1 MIGKRIVSLREQL
14 GIDQKTFAKAIDINP
29 SVMNRIELGHRPLRH
44 DEVKKIAEYFNVSTD
59 HLLGCTR
66 PENSVPTTLSP
77 IEVGTEL
84 QQILTKHGISPP
96 ELDERAGIKAGTT
109 AKILAGKYEPH
120 IDVAVKIS
128 TVLDIPASLL
138 LGVRED
144 KKSIQK
150 QRFIN
155 RLYEEMPDFC
165 PTDDE
170 IQHIVGYI
178 KFFVEQKKI
187 ERR

>member
-1 MIGKRIVSLREQL
+1 MIGKRIASLREQL

-59 HLLGCTR
+59 YLLGYDQTKTV
-66 PENSVPTTLSP
+66 VPATLS
-77 IEVGTEL
+77 IVEVGAEL
-84 QQILTKHGISPP
+84 QQILAKQNLSPA
-96 ELDERAGIKAGTT
+96 EVDQKANIEKGTT
-109 AKILAGKYEPH
+109 AKIIKGKYEPH
-120 IDVAVKIS
+120 LDVAVKIAK
-128 TVLDIPASLL
+128 VLDIAPSLL

-144 KKSIQK
+144 KQSIQR
-150 QRFIN
+150 QRFISQ
-155 RLYEEMPDFC
+155 LYEQIPEFC

-178 KFFVEQKKI
+178 RFFMPKK
-187 ERR
+187 

>member
-1 MIGKRIVSLREQL
+1 MIGKRIASLREQL
-14 GIDQKTFAKAIDINP
+14 GIDQKTFAKSLDINP

-59 HLLGCTR
+59 YLLGYTQT
-66 PENSVPTTLSP
+66 EKAVPTTLSP

-84 QQILTKHGISPP
+84 QQILA
-96 ELDERAGIKAGTT
+96 ERNLSSVDVDRDAKVKEGTT
-109 AKILAGKYEPH
+109 AKIIKGKYEPH
-120 IDVAVKIS
+120 LDVAAKIAK
-128 TVLDIPASLL
+128 VLDIPASLL

-144 KKSIQK
+144 KQSIQK
-150 QRFIN
+150 QRFIT
-155 RLYEEMPDFC
+155 RLYEEIPKFC

-178 KFFVEQKKI
+178 RFFMTQKQGG
-187 ERR
+187 